1 MHGLRF
7 RLRLLVVLRFF
18 QFGIDPGQQVI
29 DTDPGTAKATG
40 GRPPVARHRRPQQ
53 EPEPGLP
60 EGLREAMEKS
70 EMRARDAAAGGP
82 VGVDGTPVSAAPCS
96 WRAHCAAGEAV
107 GARCTPPGQI
117 PGLAAA
123 NAAAVTR

>member
-7 RLRLLVVLRFF
+7 RLRLLVVLRLF

-29 DTDPGTAKATG
+29 DTDPGTAKASG

-82 VGVDGTPVSAAPCS
+82 VGVDGTPVSTAPPVKAAEPAVCVCPACGD
-96 WRAHCAAGEAV
+96 RHQLKDAEAE
-107 GARCTPPGQI
+107 
-117 PGLAAA
+117 
-123 NAAAVTR
+123 